1 MEVKEQDLKSALR
14 KYFGFDQFKGKQE
27 EIIQSVIK
35 GTDTFVIMPTG
46 GGKSLC
52 YQLPALMM
60 EGTAIVISPLIAL
73 MKNQVDLIR
82 GYSENDEIAHFLN
95 SSLNKSQIRKVL
107 HDIEAGETKILY
119 VAPETLTKQE
129 YLDFFKSVNV
139 SLVAVDEAHCISE
152 WGHDFRPEYRNI
164 RTMVDQI
171 GTDIPVIALTAT
183 ATPKVQSDII
193 RNLNLVKFNKYISSF
208 NRTNLFYEIR
218 PKQKR
223 QQTMKQIIQFIH
235 RMKNPSGIIYVQN
248 RKTTQMLADTLN
260 MNGINAAPYHAGL
273 DATTRANTQDAFLKE
288 EVKVICATIAFGMGI
303 DKPDVRFVIHYDMPK
318 SIENYYQET
327 GRAGRDGLEGR
338 CLAFYNPADILKL
351 EKFLRDKPVAEREM
365 RTVFLEEVMDYAES
379 SECRRAF
386 LLNYFGE
393 SYAVEK
399 CQKMCDNC
407 KNPVEKV
414 EVSQEMKKGLQ
425 TIVALNENYTAKML
439 TTFLMGVENETL
451 KSFNLDEHE
460 WFGSGT
466 EKGED
471 FWNTIFRQGI
481 LKGYIRKDIE
491 TYGVLKITPEGEA
504 YIENPTTLELGINRS
519 YDQLEEDAEPIGGN
533 GTGALDNTL
542 YEMLLALRDQEAKR
556 KNIPRY
562 VLFQESS
569 LEDMATIYPLTNED
583 MTQVSGV
590 SMGKA
595 IKYGKPFLE
604 LIRNYVEEYEIER
617 PQEFVIRTVANKS
630 KAKVAIIHGIDN
642 QMDLEDI
649 AANNCLDMAELLEEM
664 EMIVYSGT
672 KLNIDYYLE
681 ENLDEY
687 VVEDIYYYFMESET
701 DSLDDALEELS
712 DDDIDLQE
720 IRLVR
725 IKFIRSE
732 ERRVG

>member
-1 MEVKEQDLKSALR
+1 MEVKAQDLKSALR
-14 KYFGFDQFKGKQE
+14 KYFGFDQFKGRQE
-27 EIIQSVIK
+27 EIIQSVVK
-35 GTDTFVIMPTG
+35 GKDTFVIMPTG

-107 HDIEAGETKILY
+107 HDIEGGETKILY

-171 GTDIPVIALTAT
+171 GADIPVIALTAT

-193 RNLNLVKFNKYISSF
+193 RNLHLEDFNKYISSF

-223 QQTMKQIIQFIH
+223 QQTMKQIIQFIR

-260 MNGINAAPYHAGL
+260 MNGIKAAPYHAGL

-365 RTVFLEEVMDYAES
+365 GTVFLEEVMDYAET

-393 SYAVEK
+393 TYSVEK

-407 KNPVEKV
+407 KNPVEKI
-414 EVSQEMKKGLQ
+414 EVSEEMKKGLQ
-425 TIVALNENYTAKML
+425 TILALNENYTAKML

-451 KSFNLDEHE
+451 KSFSLDKHE
-460 WFGSGT
+460 WFGSGVA
-466 EKGED
+466 KGED

-491 TYGVLKITPEGEA
+491 TYGVLKITPEGEKF
-504 YIENPTTLELGINRS
+504 IEHPVSLELGINRS

-649 AANNCLDMAELLEEM
+649 AANNRLDMSELLEEM

-687 VVEDIYYYFMESET
+687 VVEDIYDYFMESET

-725 IKFIRSE
+725 IKFISE
-732 ERRVG
+732 LAN

>member
-365 RTVFLEEVMDYAES
+365 GTVFLEEVMDYAET

-649 AANNCLDMAELLEEM
+649 AANNRLDMAELLEEM

-687 VVEDIYYYFMESET
+687 VVEDIYDYFMESET

-725 IKFIRSE
+725 IKFISE
-732 ERRVG
+732 LAN